1 MSEHVVKIGP
11 EPNKPTNV
19 LEFKNAIDKS
29 TCQQL
34 YTLVSKAVFT
44 SSTTTGDNA
53 FCTSKTIHLDQNI
66 PIIKSM
72 NVKFSQMLNIPLEKG
87 EQIQGAYYDTG
98 SYFKYHTDYFE
109 ENEEEKFCKKSGQR
123 VWSIMAFLN
132 DGIQGG
138 ERVFPHY
145 EKTFSPTEGTILAWR
160 NIDEQGNKIT
170 NSAHFDAEVKKG
182 NHAVIFKWFRE
193 KKFELYF

>member
-53 FCTSKTIHLDQNI
+53 FCTSKTIHLSDR
-66 PIIKSM
+66 P
-72 NVKFSQMLNIPLEKG
+72 
-87 EQIQGAYYDTG
+87 
-98 SYFKYHTDYFE
+98 
-109 ENEEEKFCKKSGQR
+109 
-123 VWSIMAFLN
+123 
-132 DGIQGG
+132 
-138 ERVFPHY
+138 
-145 EKTFSPTEGTILAWR
+145 
-160 NIDEQGNKIT
+160 
-170 NSAHFDAEVKKG
+170 NS
-182 NHAVIFKWFRE
+182 
-193 KKFELYF
+193 L